1 MYTPFIIDI
10 NLETEHNSDPAE
22 RAAAADATEDFSRI
36 YGSSMYISLMVTFLV
51 FRHLVSVGDGK
62 KKGTAPKCVT
72 SRRLCQGRGEKK
84 SRKRSMRQG
93 SVANVVENGAGATDA
108 VRLTILSAA
117 VVVVAITV
125 YK

>member
-10 NLETEHNSDPAE
+10 NLETEHNSDLAE
-22 RAAAADATEDFSRI
+22 RAAAEDATEDFSRI

-51 FRHLVSVGDGK
+51 FRHLVSVGEGK
-62 KKGTAPKCVT
+62 KTDGAQVRHLETAMP
-72 SRRLCQGRGEKK
+72 REGEKK